1 MGYILPEIYKS
12 IVQDANKQL
21 PKVFIETGTYKGG
34 VPHQIIEK
42 TQTLDE
48 CFDHYYTIELSEDI
62 CKCASRRY
70 KYIEEYKYNPPFDK
84 LHTNELDN
92 RFKKSQS
99 YFNNRLTLIN
109 GDSAIELKNVLEN
122 LDEAACFWLDAHS
135 GAQQYAKG
143 NQDVPLL
150 TELDHIKNHHI
161 KDHIIAIDDAH
172 LFGKRQVNKKGEVVC
187 DYTDVSYERV
197 ENKILEINPNYDV
210 GIYAPYSMEMII
222 AFIP

>member
-12 IVQDANKQL
+12 IVQEANKQL
-21 PKVFIETGTYKGG
+21 PNVFIGTGTYKGG

-92 RFKKSQS
+92 SFKKSQS

>member
-12 IVQDANKQL
+12 IVQDVNKQL
-21 PKVFIETGTYKGG
+21 PKVFIETGTYMGG

-48 CFDHYYTIELSEDI
+48 CFYHYYTIELSEYI

-92 RFKKSQS
+92 SFKKSQS

-197 ENKILEINPNYDV
+197 ENKILEINSNYDV